1 MQDREWKDL
10 ANNAA
15 KLYMGTEKN
24 GIGKFMYSLRP
35 EVPYAQLSS
44 QLAAIFYRSEVWE

>member
-1 MQDREWKDL
+1 MFMGDREWKDL

-15 KLYMGTEKN
+15 KLYKGAEKD
-24 GIGKFMYSLRP
+24 GIGKFMYRLRP

-44 QLAAIFYRSEVWE
+44 QLAAIFYHS